1 MSFLDRILP
10 TDLPKGYRTSGHA
23 LEAHGSGRSCNVTI
37 SLSWCSVAMTYIFEV
52 IQGIQFWTEAAVY
65 AEKLLVHDGSQRQGA
80 ERIHTSF
87 VNFLRVFVLTFEL
100 EGEIVCQMPALMIS
114 SQEPQ
119 GVGIPNLEGPEV
131 EHTLDYASATSDTT
145 RDNARLT
152 SMLK

>member
-1 MSFLDRILP
+1 ML
-10 TDLPKGYRTSGHA
+10 A
-23 LEAHGSGRSCNVTI
+23 
-37 SLSWCSVAMTYIFEV
+37 
-52 IQGIQFWTEAAVY
+52 
-65 AEKLLVHDGSQRQGA
+65 
-80 ERIHTSF
+80 
-87 VNFLRVFVLTFEL
+87 FEL

-131 EHTLDYASATSDTT
+131 EHTLDYVSATSDTM